1 MPHDVFPPAFQCS
14 RGGNGEMFVINLK
27 LKSGLRFT
35 PQDNKYLVFDTA
47 NHSTYRIGESEYLVL
62 TQLGEPTNVEEVG
75 YKLRTELGIH
85 ISYDKLNALIQK
97 GVSLNLIEAVDDSA
111 WSRVVSS
118 GLFASRVSFFDPT
131 ELLGFLVRLWH
142 RSRLPLLVFG
152 GALLLGPTIISIAHF
167 PELWVLRSFRF
178 PAYGPF
184 VVLFIYASSFGHE
197 LLHGLAARYFGYDVP
212 EVGFHMQ
219 YYIPSFY
226 CKILLARNAPKKR
239 VAIILLSGSLFDLIL
254 VSLLVWIWYFGLVD
268 ESLRGMIAYAVS
280 LIWVKILLINLNP
293 VLPLSDG
300 YRILSL
306 FFAKK
311 RG

>member
-1 MPHDVFPPAFQCS
+1 M
-14 RGGNGEMFVINLK
+14 INLR

-47 NHSTYRIGESEYLVL
+47 NHSTYRIGEGEYLIL
-62 TQLGEPTNVEEVG
+62 TQLSEPTNVEEVG
-75 YKLRTELGIH
+75 YKLRTELGIN
-85 ISYDKLNALIQK
+85 IPYDKLNMLIQK
-97 GVSLNLIEAVDDSA
+97 AISMNLIEAVDDSA
-111 WSRVVSS
+111 WSRIASS
-118 GLFASRVSFFDPT
+118 ALFASRMSFFNPNQ
-131 ELLGFLVRLWH
+131 LLGSLIRLWH
-142 RSRLPLLVFG
+142 RSRFAWLVFG
-152 GALLLGPTIISIAHF
+152 GALLLGATIISIAHF
-167 PELWVLRSFRF
+167 RELWVLRSFKV

-197 LLHGLAARYFGYDVP
+197 LLHGLAAKYYGYDVP

-226 CKILLARNAPKKR
+226 CKILLDRGAAKNS
-239 VAIILLSGSLFDLIL
+239 VAIILLAGSLFDLAIA
-254 VSLLVWIWYFGLVD
+254 SLLVWLWFFGPAD
-268 ESLRGMIAYAVS
+268 ESLRGMIAFAVS
-280 LIWVKILLINLNP
+280 LIWVKILLVNLNP
-293 VLPLSDG
+293 FLPLSDG

>member
-1 MPHDVFPPAFQCS
+1 
-14 RGGNGEMFVINLK
+14 MFVINLK

-111 WSRVVSS
+111 WSGVVSS

-167 PELWVLRSFRF
+167 RELWVLRSFKV

-184 VVLFIYASSFGHE
+184 VLLFVYASSFGHE
-197 LLHGLAARYFGYDVP
+197 LLHGFAAKYYGYDVP

-219 YYIPSFY
+219 YFIPSFY
-226 CKILLARNAPKKR
+226 CKILLDRNAPKKS

-254 VSLLVWIWYFGLVD
+254 VSLLVWIWYSGLVD

>member
-1 MPHDVFPPAFQCS
+1 M
-14 RGGNGEMFVINLK
+14 INLK
-27 LKSGLRFT
+27 LKSGLTFT

-47 NHSTYRIGESEYLVL
+47 NHSTYRIGEGEYLIL

-75 YKLRTELGIH
+75 YKLRTELGIN
-85 ISYDKLNALIQK
+85 IPYDNLNTLIQK
-97 GVSLNLIEAVDDSA
+97 AISLNLIEAVDDSA
-111 WSRVVSS
+111 WSRVASS
-118 GLFASRVSFFDPT
+118 GLFASRMSFFDPT
-131 ELLGFLVRLWH
+131 ELLGSLVRLWH
-142 RSRLPLLVFG
+142 RSRLPLVVFW
-152 GALLLGPTIISIAHF
+152 GALLLGAAIIGVAHF
-167 PELWVLRSFRF
+167 RELWVLRSFKV
-178 PAYGPF
+178 PPYGPF

-197 LLHGLAARYFGYDVP
+197 LLHGLAAKYYGYDVP

-226 CKILLARNAPKKR
+226 CKILLARNAPKNR
-239 VAIILLSGSLFDLIL
+239 VATILLAGSLFDLAI
-254 VSLLVWIWYFGLVD
+254 VSLLVWIWWFGPAD
-268 ESLRGMIAYAVS
+268 ESVRGMLAFAVS
-280 LIWVKILLINLNP
+280 LIWAKILLVNLNP